1 MLQRNKSAI
10 YGDKNFYAKKDDKSG
25 KKLSFLP
32 YGKEIKVNL
41 AIVDSKTVEK

>member
-1 MLQRNKSAI
+1 MLQHNQSAI
-10 YGDKNFYAKKDDKSG
+10 YSGKNFYANKDDKSG
-25 KKLSFLP
+25 KNLSSLP